1 MPATLL
7 RFLFLFLF
15 KGASKA
21 RATKNKNKSKGIEDI
36 LIIYISYFGDTD
48 ENGQRKAFEL

>member
-1 MPATLL
+1 MPLL
-7 RFLFLFLF
+7 RLQHCSS
-15 KGASKA
+15 A
-21 RATKNKNKSKGIEDI
+21 SKGIEDI